1 MNRLRILATVGA
13 AGALI
18 GATLM
23 SSQAAHGAQAVT
35 CAGHVA
41 TIVGTSGNDHLI
53 GTDGADVIAGL
64 GGDDVIL
71 GLSGNDIICGGG
83 GNDVIN
89 AMGGSGQQLYGDDGN
104 DLCIGPGT
112 THSCESPRQ
121 PDPRMSDSPTGGG
134 PNHGN
139 VKRAQSAPVSASC
152 TVNNGQIKLAIKGK
166 VSAFYN
172 NAANILVEPVL
183 FKYHSSTKTWVDK
196 DLAVHTIKL
205 GGYNGAFHNFL
216 VRNTDNEPVKGI
228 YYVGYYIQW
237 YSPNGQDNAGF
248 TWKFVTDYSKT
259 LRGSVRNVG
268 LCLPNV

>member
-1 MNRLRILATVGA
+1 MT
-13 AGALI
+13 
-18 GATLM
+18 
-23 SSQAAHGAQAVT
+23 
-35 CAGHVA
+35 
-41 TIVGTSGNDHLI
+41 TS
-53 GTDGADVIAGL
+53 
-64 GGDDVIL
+64 IL

-89 AMGGSGQQLYGDDGN
+89 AMGGSGQQLFGDAGN

-134 PNHGN
+134 PNQGN

-152 TVNNGQIKLAIKGK
+152 SVSNGLIKLAIKGK

-196 DLAVHTIKL
+196 DLAVHTIKI
-205 GGYNGAFHNFL
+205 GGYNGTFHNFL

-248 TWKFVTDYSKT
+248 TWKFVTTTRRRCAAASATSGCACRTCSRIRDTHSCT
-259 LRGSVRNVG
+259 AGPTPVGPAVHWFRGCIGVA
-268 LCLPNV
+268 